1 MSATRTI
8 SSPAWKKSANR
19 PKAKISAG
27 SWRRSWALARCQS
40 ANSRR
45 ARRVPAPS
53 HGSHG
58 WPCNVWANKNPPVVK
73 THICILVQGLEF
85 HTPCPW
91 LLHGPWIPTVSA
103 KESPALTASWPV
115 AGHANLWPRQSSKFV
130 LCEHPP
136 AAMRLWI
143 YIPLPIRPVLFYFSM
158 RQESGASSLSLSSS
172 SFSWLQSHWQHSLAH
187 VGNNP
192 VSTPQQSKSKSS
204 SPLPKEAYRKPGIE
218 VEHLHLCQIRQ
229 ILSKVQYESGLLDPT
244 SMF

>member
-1 MSATRTI
+1 
-8 SSPAWKKSANR
+8 
-19 PKAKISAG
+19 
-27 SWRRSWALARCQS
+27 
-40 ANSRR
+40 
-45 ARRVPAPS
+45 
-53 HGSHG
+53 
-58 WPCNVWANKNPPVVK
+58 
-73 THICILVQGLEF
+73 
-85 HTPCPW
+85 
-91 LLHGPWIPTVSA
+91 
-103 KESPALTASWPV
+103 
-115 AGHANLWPRQSSKFV
+115 
-130 LCEHPP
+130 
-136 AAMRLWI
+136 
-143 YIPLPIRPVLFYFSM
+143 M